1 MSRTQASLVVAL
13 QLEAVYLLHLG
24 TLEVAYIHEIIQNR
38 LSILA
43 LAFLACVPQSPA

>member
-24 TLEVAYIHEIIQNR
+24 TLEVAYI
-38 LSILA
+38 
-43 LAFLACVPQSPA
+43 QSYKTDSASQH